1 MALKNFPQE
10 DSSFR
15 KPYLWCFTTYFAEGF
30 PYSIIRAVSSV
41 FFRDMRVPLESIGLT
56 SLYGL
61 PWILKFFWG
70 PQVDEFGSKRKWLL
84 SMQGLITLLFLV
96 TAFAV
101 PLPGSTRIIAVLFFI
116 GAFIAATH
124 DIAIDGYYLA
134 ALDLQGQAKF
144 VGYRIMAYRMALMTG
159 SMVIITL
166 SVTRGWFLGFLAA
179 AFIMILL
186 FVYHLLFL
194 PECEM
199 EKQPISKLWRTL
211 FQSRFLPYLIG
222 AVILVTPLVLY
233 LRSIR
238 SQTAKPA
245 LFLKEV
251 WLSRG
256 ISFALLGILLLMAL
270 FRRSLTARITRN
282 PHSFYARSFLSFMDQ
297 PKIGIILAFIVLVRA
312 GEFMLTS
319 MVPPF
324 MVDLG
329 IKIHYGWI
337 SGGVSIPSSIAG
349 AMLGGWLISRHGMK
363 KMIWPFLLAQNLTN
377 LVYMALAFGMS
388 GYLAAN
394 TGAIHPIPL
403 PVIRLAAVAGVH
415 GFDQF
420 ASGLGSAVLI
430 TFIMRLCRAEFK
442 AAHFAIGSG
451 LMSLSGVF
459 AGIGGGLLASWLGY
473 GMFFGISFLF
483 SLPGMALIFFIPK
496 E

>member
-1 MALKNFPQE
+1 M
-10 DSSFR
+10 DSKSAQFRESPFR
-15 KPYLWCFTTYFAEGF
+15 KPYVWCFTTYFAEGF

-41 FFRDMRVPLESIGLT
+41 FFRDMGVTLESIGLT

-70 PQVDEFGSKRKWLL
+70 PQVDEFGSKRKWML

-101 PLPGSTRIIAVLFFI
+101 PFPGSTRSIAVLFFI
-116 GAFIAATH
+116 GAFFAATH

-134 ALDLQGQAKF
+134 AFDKQGQAKF

-166 SVTRGWFLGFLAA
+166 SAARGWFLGFLAA

-186 FVYHLLFL
+186 FVYHLFFL
-194 PECEM
+194 PEY
-199 EKQPISKLWRTL
+199 EKERRPVSQLWRSL
-211 FQSRFLPYLIG
+211 GKSRALPYLIG
-222 AVILVTPLVLY
+222 TVILLPILVCF

-238 SQTAKPA
+238 SHAANPA
-245 LFLKEV
+245 APLTEA

-256 ISFALLGILLLMAL
+256 ISFALLGILLLLAI

-282 PHSFYARSFLSFMDQ
+282 PHSFYARSFLNFMDQ
-297 PKIGIILAFIVLVRA
+297 PKIGVILAFIVLVRA

-349 AMLGGWLISRHGMK
+349 AMLGGWLISRYGMK

-394 TGAIHPIPL
+394 TGAVHPLPL

-430 TFIMRLCRAEFK
+430 TFIMRLCRDEFK

>member
-1 MALKNFPQE
+1 MESKNTQPRE
-10 DSSFR
+10 SLFR
-15 KPYLWCFTTYFAEGF
+15 KPYVWCFTTYFAEGF

-41 FFRDMRVPLESIGLT
+41 FFRDMRVSLESIGLT

-84 SMQGLITLLFLV
+84 SVQGLIALLFLV

-101 PLPGSTRIIAVLFFI
+101 PLPGSTRIIAILFFI

-134 ALDLQGQAKF
+134 ALDKQGQAKF
-144 VGYRIMAYRMALMTG
+144 VGYRITAYRMALMTG

-166 SVTRGWFLGFLAA
+166 SAARGWFLGFLAA
-179 AFIMILL
+179 TFIMTLL
-186 FVYHLLFL
+186 FVYHLFFL
-194 PECEM
+194 PEYET
-199 EKQPISKLWRTL
+199 ERRPISRLWRSL
-211 FQSRFLPYLIG
+211 GRSRALPYLIG
-222 AVILVTPLVLY
+222 SAVLLPIIFFV
-233 LRSIR
+233 LRSLR
-238 SQTAKPA
+238 SKMGKPA
-245 LFLKEV
+245 IVFNEV
-251 WLSRG
+251 WFSRG
-256 ISFALLGILLLMAL
+256 ISFALLGILLLLAL

-297 PKIGIILAFIVLVRA
+297 PKIGVILAFIILVRA

-394 TGAIHPIPL
+394 TGAAHPLPL

-430 TFIMRLCRAEFK
+430 TFIMRLCRDEFK